1 MLGDGDDVAAQDE
14 SGGEDEYGGYAP
26 LGAGDD
32 DNIDDAQQ
40 AAAAVQGL
48 EGLEVHA
55 QMARIGVALY
65 VSEEEQQRRRAEAM
79 AAFDARYQEEVQVAA
94 AAAATNERFPAFSAD
109 HINDIKEAM
118 RGISL
123 PVDAP
128 AWAQGGGNKKG
139 GKEKGGGG
147 TAGGA
152 VRHQQLLAKL
162 PLALPT
168 DHLTRDMSG
177 PTPYSNWVVRGCLLV
192 GAYPLKPYMT
202 EAILKQ
208 GTRPLHWVTVF
219 VCLMEE
225 SEFGKHGKHYFDV
238 AKSML
243 DSRPSDF
250 VQKSQELRY
259 VHHPIP
265 DRMIGSDDATL
276 VLVEKI
282 LAFLRAGEMV
292 YIHCYGGHGR
302 TGIFASVLLGRIHG
316 IDAEKALQ
324 LCKLYHDCRPD
335 VEGISAKSV
344 PSPQTHDQRAQVV
357 RLLR

>member
-1 MLGDGDDVAAQDE
+1 MKKATKE
-14 SGGEDEYGGYAP
+14 P
-26 LGAGDD
+26 RKGA
-32 DNIDDAQQ
+32 
-40 AAAAVQGL
+40 
-48 EGLEVHA
+48 
-55 QMARIGVALY
+55 
-65 VSEEEQQRRRAEAM
+65 
-79 AAFDARYQEEVQVAA
+79 
-94 AAAATNERFPAFSAD
+94 
-109 HINDIKEAM
+109 
-118 RGISL
+118 
-123 PVDAP
+123 
-128 AWAQGGGNKKG
+128 GNKKG

-147 TAGGA
+147 AAGSGA
-152 VRHQQLLAKL
+152 VRRHQLLAKL
-162 PLALPT
+162 PLALPA

-208 GTRPLHWVTVF
+208 GVTVF

-265 DRMIGSDDATL
+265 DRMVGSDDATL

-282 LAFLRAGEMV
+282 LAFLRAGEVV

-344 PSPQTHDQRAQVV
+344 PSPQTHDQRAQVSGRGGRVEEAQHVLGPGELVGHGPV
-357 RLLR
+357 RLDVEHPHDAVDDVGREAAAAAAHALELLVEPERAGEAAVAVAQHQEALVLGVVALPPGLHHELVVDRNAHHRVDAQPLEVLHPPHILPFPYVCMIYF